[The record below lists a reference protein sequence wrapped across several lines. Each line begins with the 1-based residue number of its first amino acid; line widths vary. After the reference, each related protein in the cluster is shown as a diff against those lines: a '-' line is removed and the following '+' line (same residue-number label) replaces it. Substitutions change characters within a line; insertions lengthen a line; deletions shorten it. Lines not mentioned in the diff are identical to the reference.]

1 MFAPSS
7 FMSSYDAMAYT
18 IAYFYSLIR
27 LSFII
32 YDTWRLESAI
42 ADKASNYL

>member
-1 MFAPSS
+1 MNA
-7 FMSSYDAMAYT
+7 YDAIACI

>member
-1 MFAPSS
+1 MNA
-7 FMSSYDAMAYT
+7 YDAIACT

-32 YDTWRLESAI
+32 YDTWRLEAAI
-42 ADKASNYL
+42 ADETSDYL